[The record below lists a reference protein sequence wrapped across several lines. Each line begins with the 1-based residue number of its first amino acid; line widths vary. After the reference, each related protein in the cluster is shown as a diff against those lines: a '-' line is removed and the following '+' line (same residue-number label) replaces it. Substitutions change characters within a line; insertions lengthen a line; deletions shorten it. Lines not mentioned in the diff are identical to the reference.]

1 MVVWFQCD
9 GFRTNAPLSACL
21 RRSSAEALVLFV
33 LLLHAAQTSV
43 AAPSAE
49 DCATSAREVSF
60 AANSAGSDGEFQ
72 PPALNPEGWEVKKF
86 EQVQRCMTCR
96 YAQETSAGS
105 ADAGGATSA
114 AFGSIMMRT
123 CPSLPPFLKTPCNDA
138 AAAIN
143 KMPSTA
149 ALGDLCHAAKVCS
162 VPMVDPFET
171 AKFLAS
177 SCDPS
182 RCTIH
187 HHVGLLLQSPRLCL
201 TPSPAGASQHHSRQ
215 HVAPAPAHRLSHASN
230 RPLHIWPER

>member
-21 RRSSAEALVLFV
+21 RRGSAEALVLFV

-43 AAPSAE
+43 AA
-49 DCATSAREVSF
+49 AREVSF

-72 PPALNPEGWEVKKF
+72 PPALNPDGWEVKKF
-86 EQVQRCMTCR
+86 EQVQRCMACR
-96 YAQETSAGS
+96 YAQETAAGS

-123 CPSLPPFLKTPCNDA
+123 CPSLPPFLKAPCNDA
-138 AAAIN
+138 AAALN

-149 ALGDLCHAAKVCS
+149 ALSDLCHAAKVCS

-187 HHVGLLLQSPRLCL
+187 HHVGLLLQ
-201 TPSPAGASQHHSRQ
+201 
-215 HVAPAPAHRLSHASN
+215 
-230 RPLHIWPER
+230 